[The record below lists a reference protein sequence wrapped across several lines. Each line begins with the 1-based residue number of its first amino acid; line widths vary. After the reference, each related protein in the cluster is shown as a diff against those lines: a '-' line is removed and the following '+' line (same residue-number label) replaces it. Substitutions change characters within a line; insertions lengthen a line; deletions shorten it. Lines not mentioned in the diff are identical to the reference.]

1 MSDRMKSACRMLA
14 GAVALVA
21 VTTAVAAEKY
31 PYVGVV
37 TGEEVYVRSGND
49 TNYYP
54 VLKAGKGQRV
64 TVQGESFGWLKIAPL
79 TGTFSYV
86 DKAYV
91 ERSGDTGT
99 VTADRL
105 WVRAGSLI
113 SAERSTPQVKLNKG
127 DTVTILGEDEGFYKI
142 QTPSTASLWISAR
155 YVVSEDQAGNI
166 AAAAPGSQPA
176 DAAGSQPAMA
186 GATTRPAGKTPGII
200 TRDGSAQPAAG
211 AAAGRQDAAVA
222 SGAGRDRQQEYDV
235 LEADMELELAK
246 PLEQRNW
253 EALTAKYQALAAQ
266 KDDDAIAAAA
276 KIRVE
281 NLSRMGQQTD
291 VLDAIARAD
300 RMFKSE
306 VEIMNRPLPVPT
318 TQEAKERGWD
328 AQGTLKASWVF
339 TGLNTPKLYR
349 LVDPATDTAVAYVQT
364 TPQLAEQLDGMVN
377 QYVGVRAAQMNFRP
391 EWNVNL
397 IVPAA
402 VTTLEA
408 PAGATTQPM
417 EAEPVAASEAEP
429 VAAAPAAEE
438 AK

>member
-1 MSDRMKSACRMLA
+1 MLA
-14 GAVALVA
+14 GVVALVA

-64 TVQGESFGWLKIAPL
+64 TVQGESFGWLKIAPMA
-79 TGTFSYV
+79 GTFSFV

-99 VTADRL
+99 VTTDRL
-105 WVRAGSLI
+105 WVRAGSLL
-113 SAERSTPQVKLNKG
+113 SAERSTPQVKLSKG

-142 QTPSTASLWISAR
+142 QTPATASLWISAR
-155 YVVSEDQAGNI
+155 YVVSEDQAADL

-176 DAAGSQPAMA
+176 GAATSQPAVA
-186 GATTRPAGKTPGII
+186 DASARPAGKMPGII
-200 TRDGSAQPAAG
+200 TRDASPQPAAG
-211 AAAGRQDAAVA
+211 ATAAVGKTRVS

-235 LEADMELELAK
+235 LEADMNLELAK

-253 EALTAKYQALAAQ
+253 DALKAKYQALAAQ

-281 NLSRMGQQTD
+281 NLSRMSQQTD

-328 AQGTLKASWVF
+328 AQGTLKESLVF
-339 TGLNTPKLYR
+339 AGRLYR
-349 LVDPATDTAVAYVQT
+349 LVDPATDTAVAYVQK
-364 TPQLAEQLDGMVN
+364 TPQLAEQLEGMVN

-402 VTTLEA
+402 VTALEA
-408 PAGATTQPM
+408 PAGPTAQPM
-417 EAEPVAASEAEP
+417 ETEPVTASEAEP
-429 VAAAPAAEE
+429 VAADEAAPVAATSVAEE
-438 AK
+438 K